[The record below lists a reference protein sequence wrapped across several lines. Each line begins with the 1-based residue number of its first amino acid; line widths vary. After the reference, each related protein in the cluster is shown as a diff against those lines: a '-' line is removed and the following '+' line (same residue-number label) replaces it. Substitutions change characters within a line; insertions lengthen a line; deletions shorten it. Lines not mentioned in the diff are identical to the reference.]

1 MKNKN
6 LFVVLSAR
14 SGHACGVNAALGDG
28 SVKYFNDSVE
38 RKVWRALSTASGGE
52 TVAF

>member
-1 MKNKN
+1 MMNKN
-6 LFVVLSAR
+6 LFDVLSAR
-14 SGHACGVNAALGDG
+14 SRHAGGVNAALGDG